1 MIFYYFCQ
9 NFKLMNEIVILGILI
24 GDEVAD
30 IVAFQQLLTKYG
42 NVIRTRL
49 GLHENHYET
58 PKIKGLL
65 LLEMVG
71 DAAEI
76 ASFEKV
82 ARNISGIQ
90 VQKMFFSF

>member
-1 MIFYYFCQ
+1 
-9 NFKLMNEIVILGILI
+9 MNEIVILGILI
-24 GDEVAD
+24 GSEVVD
-30 IVAFQQLLTKYG
+30 IVSFQQLLTKYG

-49 GLHENHYET
+49 GLHENHYQT

-76 ASFEKV
+76 ASFEQASRKI
-82 ARNISGIQ
+82 AGIQ
-90 VQKMFFSF
+90 VQKMFFPL

>member
-1 MIFYYFCQ
+1 MS
-9 NFKLMNEIVILGILI
+9 KIVVLGILI
-24 GDEVAD
+24 GNEVAD

-65 LLEMVG
+65 VLEMVG
-71 DAAEI
+71 DDAEI
-76 ASFEKV
+76 AAFEK
-82 ARNISGIQ
+82 AAYKISGIQ
-90 VQKMFFSF
+90 IQKMVFPL

>member
-1 MIFYYFCQ
+1 MS
-9 NFKLMNEIVILGILI
+9 KIVVLGILI
-24 GDEVAD
+24 GNEVAD

-71 DAAEI
+71 DDAEI
-76 ASFEKV
+76 ATFEK
-82 ARNISGIQ
+82 AACQISGIQ
-90 VQKMFFSF
+90 IQKMVFPL

>member
-1 MIFYYFCQ
+1 
-9 NFKLMNEIVILGILI
+9 MNEIVILGILI
-24 GDEVAD
+24 RNEVVD
-30 IVAFQQLLTKYG
+30 IVSFQQLLTKYG

-58 PKIKGLL
+58 PTIRGLL

-76 ASFEKV
+76 ASFEKA
-82 ARNISGIQ
+82 ARKISGIL
-90 VQKMFFSF
+90 VQKMVFPF

>member
-1 MIFYYFCQ
+1 
-9 NFKLMNEIVILGILI
+9 MNEIVILGILI

-30 IVAFQQLLTKYG
+30 IVSFQQLLTKYG

-58 PKIKGLL
+58 SKIKGLL

-76 ASFEKV
+76 ASFEKSV
-82 ARNISGIQ
+82 YKISGIQ
-90 VQKMFFSF
+90 IKKMVFLL

>member
-1 MIFYYFCQ
+1 
-9 NFKLMNEIVILGILI
+9 MNGIIILGLLI
-24 GDEVAD
+24 SNEVAD
-30 IVAFQQLLTKYG
+30 IVTFQQLLTKYG

-49 GLHENHYET
+49 GLHESHYET

-76 ASFEKV
+76 ASFESAASK
-82 ARNISGIQ
+82 ISGIQ
-90 VQKMFFSF
+90 VQKMAFSL

>member
-1 MIFYYFCQ
+1 
-9 NFKLMNEIVILGILI
+9 MNEIVVLGILI
-24 GDEVAD
+24 GNEVAD

-58 PKIKGLL
+58 PKVKGLL

-71 DAAEI
+71 DGAEI
-76 ASFEKV
+76 AAFEKAV
-82 ARNISGIQ
+82 CKISGIHI
-90 VQKMFFSF
+90 QKMVFPL

>member
-1 MIFYYFCQ
+1 
-9 NFKLMNEIVILGILI
+9 MNEIVILGILI
-24 GDEVAD
+24 GNEVAD

-76 ASFEKV
+76 AAFEKS
-82 ARNISGIQ
+82 ACKISGIHI
-90 VQKMFFSF
+90 QKMVFPL

>member
-1 MIFYYFCQ
+1 
-9 NFKLMNEIVILGILI
+9 MNEIVILGILI

-76 ASFEKV
+76 VSFEKV

-90 VQKMFFSF
+90 VQKMVFPF